1 VLAWVGLAL
10 GALALGAGGALA
22 KTDVEKVRGTV
33 RTTEHPEPHVL
44 DVLRLDGV
52 DYLDLQDVARLFRAT
67 KYWRAEL
74 GKMVLKVE
82 GKRVTLTVG
91 SPFVFVDNRGTNLF
105 APVAWNDGRI
115 VVPVTLA
122 THVLDPIVPE
132 RVTWSRETR
141 ELRIVEGTPNI
152 QRLTWDLKENG
163 TLVGITLDAPLDGQ
177 LTRPLPSRAVVR
189 VAGGRLPEGFETK
202 GKGIGLVDS
211 VEVVEEPDAATFTFH
226 LTPSAGPADLVSRT
240 GPPRLE
246 LSVRPPA
253 SKEEDVPP
261 PQLETPP
268 AFSEP
273 RVVRTVVLDPGHGGS
288 DKGVVAE
295 SGLCEK
301 DVALAIAKRA
311 KDLLEASGLEVHLT
325 REDDRFLS
333 SEARARVA
341 NAGKADL
348 FVSVHANG
356 WFDSDLS
363 GFTVEVSKPPPEA
376 GSAQDAVRPWGGRD
390 DAAARDSELL
400 AEIVSRKLTE
410 AEKRPGRGVRSS
422 DWAPLAGA
430 TMPAVLVE
438 IGFLTNEDE
447 AKKLGDPDYQGR
459 VAKALADA
467 VREYRDVL
475 ARGGDAPGS
484 VGAGAPDGGGTP

>member
-1 VLAWVGLAL
+1 M
-10 GALALGAGGALA
+10 
-22 KTDVEKVRGTV
+22 
-33 RTTEHPEPHVL
+33 L
-44 DVLRLDGV
+44 DVLRIDGV

-91 SPFVFVDNRGTNLF
+91 SPFVFVENRGTNLL

-122 THVLDPIVPE
+122 TRVLDPIVSE
-132 RVTWSRETR
+132 RVTWSRDTR
-141 ELRIVEGTPNI
+141 ELRLVQGSPNI

-163 TLVGITLDAPLDGQ
+163 TLVGIVLDAPLDGQ
-177 LTRPLPSRAVVR
+177 VTRPDTSRAVVR
-189 VAGGRLPEGFETK
+189 VAGGRLPDGFETK
-202 GKGIGLVDS
+202 AKGLGLVDS
-211 VEVVEEPDAATFTFH
+211 VDVVEEPDATLFTFH
-226 LTPSAGPADLVSRT
+226 LSPSAGPADLVSRT

-253 SKEEDVPP
+253 SKEEDVPA
-261 PQLETPP
+261 PQLETPQ
-268 AFSEP
+268 AFAEP

-295 SGLCEK
+295 GGLCEK

-311 KDLLEASGLEVHLT
+311 KDLLESSGLDVRLT

-333 SEARARVA
+333 TDARARVA

-356 WFDSDLS
+356 WFDPELS
-363 GFTVEVSKPPPEA
+363 GFTVEVSKPSPEA
-376 GSAQDAVRPWGGRD
+376 GAAPETIRPWGGQD
-390 DAAARDSELL
+390 AAAARDSELL
-400 AEIVSRKLTE
+400 AEILSRKLTE
-410 AEKRPGRGVRSS
+410 VAKRPGRGVRSA
-422 DWAPLAGA
+422 DWAPIAGA
-430 TMPAVLVE
+430 TMPAVIVE
-438 IGFLTNEDE
+438 VGFLTNEGE
-447 AKKLGDPDYQGR
+447 AKKLGDADYQGHL
-459 VAKALADA
+459 AKALADA

-484 VGAGAPDGGGTP
+484 AGASAPDGGTTP